1 MPVPWGLFSLL
12 SMRDGVIDTVTEQQ
26 QDMPLWSSCDVNK
39 SQGLYGGVSFRQAD
53 AEYIRGGSVLSLS
66 LSLHSFSGFFCHE
79 SPCSW
84 SIDSSRV
91 I

>member
-1 MPVPWGLFSLL
+1 MPVPWGLFPLL

-66 LSLHSFSGFFCHE
+66 LSLSTVSVVSFVTSLPVHGQ
-79 SPCSW
+79 
-84 SIDSSRV
+84 SIAV
-91 I
+91 E

>member
-1 MPVPWGLFSLL
+1 MPVPWGLFPLL

-66 LSLHSFSGFFCHE
+66 LSL
-79 SPCSW
+79 SPRFQW
-84 SIDSSRV
+84 FLLSRV
-91 I
+91 SLFMVNR

>member
-1 MPVPWGLFSLL
+1 MPVPWGLFPLL

-66 LSLHSFSGFFCHE
+66 LSPRFQWFLL
-79 SPCSW
+79 
-84 SIDSSRV
+84 SRV
-91 I
+91 SLFMVNR